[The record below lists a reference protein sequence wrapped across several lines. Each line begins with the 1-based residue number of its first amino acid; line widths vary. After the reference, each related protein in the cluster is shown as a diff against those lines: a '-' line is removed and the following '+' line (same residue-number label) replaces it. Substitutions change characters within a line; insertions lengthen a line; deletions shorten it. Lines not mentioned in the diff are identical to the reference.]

1 MVQGRKANQNGR
13 AAEGVIGDTLI
24 RRGYRPIPQYL
35 VGKSIFSTDLYVDFY
50 LESVPP
56 FPNGL
61 IIESKWQEVSGS
73 AEEKIVYLVENIRHC
88 YPCPVIIIA
97 DGNGFRPGALHW
109 LRSQAGQG
117 RLFAVFSLVEF
128 LSWCNRTL

>member
-1 MVQGRKANQNGR
+1 MQGRRANRNGK
-13 AAEGVIGDTLI
+13 AAEGVIEDTLT
-24 RRGYRPIPQYL
+24 RRGYPPKTQFLI
-35 VGKSIFSTDLYVDFY
+35 GKSIFDTDLYADFY
-50 LESVPP
+50 LDTVPP

-61 IIESKWQEVSGS
+61 IIESKWQEVAGS
-73 AEEKIVYLVENIRHC
+73 AEEKIVYLVENVRHC

-97 DGNGFRPGALHW
+97 DGSGFRPGALRW
-109 LRSQAGQG
+109 LRAQSGQG